1 MPDYPD
7 HTKPITITGITIESL
22 PIDIVA
28 QTVGNIAIDIAA
40 QTVGNIA
47 VNIAAIGDVTMNVNI
62 AASVATLR
70 VNLAVGGSS
79 VRHGG
84 GIKNPSF
91 EEDFEAWFQYGDAV
105 IDTFFAYTG
114 GKSCKFPAGTDID
127 LKQGPLDPPIPTD
140 LIEKFTLMWQV
151 GDVGDGLG
159 VTLYYEDGTSQD
171 TIIFNTATAT
181 WQAHNV
187 NFTAGKYIVQ
197 VEMWYD
203 GTRVSDRYLDDFLV
217 FLKPEMQAD
226 IISSVQI
233 DMNIAAQTVDI
244 NIKTSGGVNLVIDKL
259 TQTAYLEDRRTLSN
273 DNGVTTPTAPPGTT
287 TGTTFR
293 GKFFPR
299 GCRGFLRYLHVY
311 CKRTAAGTLTL
322 AVSPQM
328 SMGEVYT
335 VEITPGAA
343 WDWKSGAV
351 NKFWNYDSMFIWVK
365 SCDADVSW
373 GYESAAPFDAWS
385 SGDLGATWGHVDNRY
400 FFRAVMKAMT
410 VGDLPVSGTLNV
422 IEIPNLGGARQNVLI
437 TVPAASIEYDTVQPG
452 SGRLLVAYFI
462 AWTDGARDNLRP
474 RILCDG
480 VSILPFAWTF
490 TEWSYG
496 VSITSNGILL
506 SGWDTTNHRYVICVL
521 IPYPFKRSLQLGF
534 GNISPDTQHQGYIGY
549 CWEKTS

>member
-7 HTKPITITGITIESL
+7 YTKPITIVGITIESL

-91 EEDFEAWFQYGDAV
+91 EEDFEAWFVYGDAV
-105 IDTFFAYTG
+105 IETVFAYSG
-114 GKSCKFPAGTDID
+114 GKSCKFPAGKDID

-140 LIEKFTLMWQV
+140 LIGKFTLMWKV

-171 TIIFNTATAT
+171 TIIFNTAVSP

-187 NFTAGKYIVQ
+187 DFTAGKYIVQ
-197 VEMWYD
+197 IEMWYD

-244 NIKTSGGVNLVIDKL
+244 NIKTSGGANIIIDKL
-259 TQTAYLEDRRTLSN
+259 TQTAYLERRSTIGNKGPTPSWGSQTG
-273 DNGVTTPTAPPGTT
+273 DNRRA
-287 TGTTFR
+287 
-293 GKFFPR
+293 KFFPR
-299 GCRGFLRYLHVY
+299 GCRGFIETIDVY
-311 CKRTAAGTLTL
+311 CKDDGEAGGTITVYLSPHPNMGYVASADVTVGAGAGPFFRSATLNR
-322 AVSPQM
+322 M
-328 SMGEVYT
+328 
-335 VEITPGAA
+335 
-343 WDWKSGAV
+343 
-351 NKFWNYDSMFIWVK
+351 WNYDSLFIFVVCSSADIK
-365 SCDADVSW
+365 YGYDIGEPRDSFASSDA
-373 GYESAAPFDAWS
+373 
-385 SGDLGATWGHVDNRY
+385 GATWTRENARNW
-400 FFRAVMKAMT
+400 FQAVMLAET
-410 VGDLPVSGTLNV
+410 VGDLPVSGTINT
-422 IEIPNLGGARQNVLI
+422 IEIPNVAGVKQEVLI
-437 TVPAASIEYDTVQPG
+437 TVPADSTVYDTVQPG

-462 AWTDGARDNLRP
+462 AWTSGARDNLRP
-474 RILCDG
+474 KMLCDG

-490 TEWSYG
+490 MEWSYG
-496 VSITSNGILL
+496 VSITSTGILL
-506 SGWDTTNHRYVICVL
+506 SGWDTTEHRYVICVL

-534 GNISPDTQHQGYIGY
+534 ENISADTQYQGYIGY